1 MSIYAAHI
9 SSLELLKA
17 LYIMLSMDTWSVHS
31 CLISTPGEYAAL
43 QPFGIWNLS
52 HTVQSWSFIPE
63 WSEACGEEKSYTKRG
78 LNINVRQRLL
88 QSDTGS
94 PGPFCL
100 YVHKSGLKPD
110 SFNFICKAI
119 RSHHCA
125 TSLSRWVL
133 LLPSTSREPTTE

>member
-1 MSIYAAHI
+1 MRRTYP
-9 SSLELLKA
+9 
-17 LYIMLSMDTWSVHS
+17 TWSCSRHFIS
-31 CLISTPGEYAAL
+31 CYPWILDLFIHVSFQLPGEYAAL
-43 QPFGIWNLS
+43 QPFGICNLS

-78 LNINVRQRLL
+78 LSINVRQRLL
-88 QSDTGS
+88 QSDTGY